1 MGLCIA
7 ASVVD
12 TKFVL
17 LVCVDHNKDSWDYV

>member
-12 TKFVL
+12 TKLVL
-17 LVCVDHNKDSWDYV
+17 LVCVDQSKDIWDYV